1 MFLSMNFQTRIR
13 VSLQPLYSICKDKS
27 IDIHFILMR
36 VIVLISCWL
45 LSGSFKKKFQ
55 ISVESESNLGL
66 QRSCFVREKKHKCPN
81 QTNAK
86 VKPFATWLLAF
97 SVTVA
102 VNANS
107 LVLVEFL
114 KIISISFIRLD
125 LVLVLRQSREIPPVS
140 HGGGSPW

>member
-1 MFLSMNFQTRIR
+1 M
-13 VSLQPLYSICKDKS
+13 
-27 IDIHFILMR
+27 
-36 VIVLISCWL
+36 
-45 LSGSFKKKFQ
+45 
-55 ISVESESNLGL
+55 
-66 QRSCFVREKKHKCPN
+66 HKCPN

-86 VKPFATWLLAF
+86 VKPITTWLLAF
-97 SVTVA
+97 PVTVA

-114 KIISISFIRLD
+114 KIFSISFIRLD

>member
-1 MFLSMNFQTRIR
+1 M
-13 VSLQPLYSICKDKS
+13 
-27 IDIHFILMR
+27 
-36 VIVLISCWL
+36 
-45 LSGSFKKKFQ
+45 
-55 ISVESESNLGL
+55 
-66 QRSCFVREKKHKCPN
+66 HKCPN

-86 VKPFATWLLAF
+86 VKPIATWLLAF

-114 KIISISFIRLD
+114 KIFSISFIRLD
-125 LVLVLRQSREIPPVS
+125 LVLVLQQSREIPPVS